1 MTIIHT
7 QWGLST

>member
-7 QWGLST
+7 SLDDVH